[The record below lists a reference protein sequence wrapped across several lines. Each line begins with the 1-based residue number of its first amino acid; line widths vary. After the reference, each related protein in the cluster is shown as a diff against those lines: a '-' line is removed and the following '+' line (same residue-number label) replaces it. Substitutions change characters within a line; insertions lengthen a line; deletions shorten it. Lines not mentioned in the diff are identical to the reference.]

1 MMGERQYT
9 TRRLG
14 IVQALVDNLKDIDG
28 TGHFLSNLDQNVFP
42 RLKFWDEIEEFPA
55 LHLNAGSETREY
67 QGGGHKDRFLTI
79 TIRCYVND
87 EDSVAALDALLEDVE
102 TVIEEHSRL
111 KYKDRNNVDQYT
123 QQITVISLDTDEGV
137 LEPLGVG
144 EMLIEVRY

>member
-111 KYKDRNNVDQYT
+111 KYKDRNNVDYYT
-123 QQITVISLDTDEGV
+123 QQITVISIDTDEGV